1 MEFFKIKSSLNI
13 DLKIYLSR
21 SLKDRL
27 KRLELHRIQ
36 TSLDPSIAQER
47 VYTHVRIWFA
57 KAASEAVTLGSR
69 HPATALREVGTP
81 PRLSR
86 KQVGSLNPSGLD
98 IKLLKVRSTRKKA
111 AWVQRLQKNI
121 YIYIYTIKISNF
133 V

>member
-36 TSLDPSIAQER
+36 TSLDPYIPQGR
-47 VYTHVRIWFA
+47 VYAHVRIWFA
-57 KAASEAVTLGSR
+57 KAASEAITLGSR
-69 HPATALREVGTP
+69 HPTTALREVGTP

-86 KQVGSLNPSGLD
+86 KQVGSLNPSGLVTN
-98 IKLLKVRSTRKKA
+98 IKLVKVRSTRQNA
-111 AWVQRLQKNI
+111 AWVESLQKDTSGNQG
-121 YIYIYTIKISNF
+121 SDLARC
-133 V
+133 